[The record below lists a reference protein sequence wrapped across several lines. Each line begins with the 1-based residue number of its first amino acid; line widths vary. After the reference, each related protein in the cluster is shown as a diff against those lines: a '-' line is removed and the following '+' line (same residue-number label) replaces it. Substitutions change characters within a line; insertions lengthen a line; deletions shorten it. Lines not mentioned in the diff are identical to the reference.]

1 MKRTEKTTRLTLGC
15 TVGYNIFWSV
25 FISEKNLK
33 ENISKETK
41 KKIMLLFT
49 YFKRKMV
56 VEAFTTIFSSSE
68 NNTKVLALNLVKSQ
82 LHENTP

>member
-1 MKRTEKTTRLTLGC
+1 VYSFQRKT
-15 TVGYNIFWSV
+15 
-25 FISEKNLK
+25 LK
-33 ENISKETK
+33 KNISKETK

-68 NNTKVLALNLVKSQ
+68 NITKALALNLLKSQ